1 MEDYF
6 RKAFIAHAQSMN
18 IYDFKIESIE
28 VKSEHYAVAQASY
41 WWMLNSWRKDVS
53 TQWHCTI
60 IDGFFSVQG
69 GLSISQF
76 IISDLSEGE
85 EQNLN

>member
-18 IYDFKIESIE
+18 IYDFNIESME
-28 VKSEHYAVAQASY
+28 VKSESYAVAHASY
-41 WWMLNSWRKDVS
+41 WWMLNSWRKDVA
-53 TQWHCTI
+53 TEWHCTI
-60 IDGFFSVQG
+60 INGLYSVQG

-76 IISDLSEGE
+76 SISDLSDDDK
-85 EQNLN
+85 QK